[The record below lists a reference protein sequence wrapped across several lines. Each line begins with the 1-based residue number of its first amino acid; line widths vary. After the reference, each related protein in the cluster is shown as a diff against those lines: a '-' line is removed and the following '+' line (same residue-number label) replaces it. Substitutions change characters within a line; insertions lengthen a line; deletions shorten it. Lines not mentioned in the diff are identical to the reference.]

1 MNIHKLLDDYKYS
14 RTQIMNGIL
23 NIGIM
28 FEDDFQNSVSD
39 KIIKN
44 LNKLARTILRI
55 TFLNPVLLRENQ
67 QVIVAAV
74 VIKA

>member
-1 MNIHKLLDDYKYS
+1 
-14 RTQIMNGIL
+14 
-23 NIGIM
+23 
-28 FEDDFQNSVSD
+28 
-39 KIIKN
+39 